1 MCFIL
6 LFFWGGALFKK
17 IFLVLPICF
26 DFHSFLCF
34 LFCLLFI
41 YVMCVLRASEYR
53 HMCATACRGQ
63 MTMFREFVEGPVVS
77 PVVLLTA
84 HRLV

>member
-1 MCFIL
+1 M
-6 LFFWGGALFKK
+6 LFRSPNSRLSLARQT
-17 IFLVLPICF
+17 LPQNSI
-26 DFHSFLCF
+26 SKPCF